1 MIKITTELEN
11 ELIKNITVAGH
22 AGFDRK
28 GKDIVCAS
36 VSSMVLVS
44 INACFSIDDKVLEVE
59 ENEAFIRVNKK
70 YENVA
75 VDKILL
81 NLVRMLEE
89 LKESYP
95 KNIQINER

>member
-11 ELIKNITVAGH
+11 ELIKNITVKGH
-22 AGFDRK
+22 AEFDIK

-44 INACFSIDDKVLEVE
+44 INAILSIDNKILEVE